1 MSVVHYEVKGR
12 VAVLTIANPPV
23 NALSPAVWATLEE
36 MMMRAA
42 ADGAVDAVVLTGH
55 GRTFVAGSDIAAFDA
70 LTTREASLERLAR
83 RHAVLR
89 RFEDVA
95 KPVVAAIHGHALGGG
110 LELAM
115 ACHYRVAS
123 RDAAIGQPEVLLG
136 LIPGAGGS
144 QRLPRLC
151 GPALALR
158 MCTSGQPITAAEA
171 LAAGIIDAVVDD
183 DVLDYAVA
191 FAVARAA
198 AGDRRP
204 TSAITIDA
212 GQAAAGQS
220 ACADDTGP
228 PAASGPLRRRVLR
241 GRSRPSRAASRCRST
256 MERAVSASSSPNAS
270 SRPSPRPSGTCS
282 SPSATPSS
290 WPTSRRA
297 APPRSPARPWSAPAR
312 WGSGIAIA
320 YANAGI
326 PVTLSDVD
334 PAALDRGLASIR
346 THYESA
352 MAKGRMNA
360 VDGEQAIARVT
371 AAAASRRARQRGYR
385 GRGGLRGPA
394 ATQALFAA
402 LGRIA
407 PARLHP
413 GLQHLHAR
421 HRRARRR
428 QRPAGERDWPPLR
441 QPRARHEAAGD
452 RPWP

>member
-70 LTTREASLERLAR
+70 LTTREASLERSAR

-123 RDAAIGQPEVLLG
+123 RDAAVGQPEVLLG

-151 GPALALR
+151 GPAVALR

-220 ACADDTGP
+220 ACADARARLP
-228 PAASGPLRRRVLR
+228 RPARSGVASYAAIEAIEGCFTLPFDDGARRERELFADRVI
-241 GRSRPSRAASRCRST
+241 STESRALRHLFFAERDAVKLADVPKGSAAAIASAAVIGAGT
-256 MERAVSASSSPNAS
+256 MGV
-270 SRPSPRPSGTCS
+270 
-282 SPSATPSS
+282 
-290 WPTSRRA
+290 
-297 APPRSPARPWSAPAR
+297 
-312 WGSGIAIA
+312 GIAIA

-334 PAALDRGLASIR
+334 PPPS
-346 THYESA
+346 
-352 MAKGRMNA
+352 
-360 VDGEQAIARVT
+360 T
-371 AAAASRRARQRGYR
+371 AGWRRSGPTTSRRWPRGS
-385 GRGGLRGPA
+385 
-394 ATQALFAA
+394 
-402 LGRIA
+402 
-407 PARLHP
+407 
-413 GLQHLHAR
+413 
-421 HRRARRR
+421 
-428 QRPAGERDWPPLR
+428 
-441 QPRARHEAAGD
+441 
-452 RPWP
+452 